1 MKKLITILMLVTI
14 GLASCTKEEIEPQVI
29 DLRQKY
35 YFKLY
40 NEGQVND
47 YILMINNIEIENHN
61 NDFVA
66 YSGDN
71 VKMIR
76 TNNGWWMLHI
86 GKEDWDV
93 TVFPWPDDI
102 TTLTSGM
109 VNNTIIFD
117 EILE

>member
-1 MKKLITILMLVTI
+1 MLVTI
-14 GLASCTKEEIEPQVI
+14 GLASCTKEEIEPQEIEPQPI

-40 NEGQVND
+40 NQGQVND

-71 VKMIR
+71 VKIIR
-76 TNNGWWMLHI
+76 TINGWWMLHI
-86 GKEDWDV
+86 AKEDWDV
-93 TVFPWPDDI
+93 NVFPWPDNI
-102 TTLTSGM
+102 TTITSGM